1 MSFMSPRD
9 RWIEPNAAVAS
20 VDTSQLVDE
29 ANFFQTLE
37 RHRALTISRFNAL
50 IPVLVLVHVL
60 GGAVISWF
68 ALAGA
73 PKFDALTLT
82 ALTLFAD
89 IVIFVLMR
97 RHRDGQFGSHRIAN
111 AITFYSLVSGALF
124 AASVVFGVPEGN
136 PFLHVSFILLLCVTS
151 VIILV
156 LSSMPVAAMVQA
168 IGPIVAMIGLAPG
181 SLPGWLFGV
190 SVMIMGIVSYLG
202 TRNADQ
208 YLRAF
213 VAESRTDQKFAELA
227 QDFERTGAATFWET
241 DRSNRLTYFSTPAA
255 RRFQFN
261 IDGLSSRTLGEFF
274 LLPGG
279 GDDSD
284 TLLTADFLIS
294 SRQSFENTPTV
305 TRQDAVEN
313 WWSLTGHPVID
324 DRGRFSGYRG
334 YATELTGELRNDA
347 ATAQR
352 SRFDTLTGLAGR
364 ALIQETLERSI
375 PTGDSASAGCA
386 LMMLDLDRFKQ
397 VNDTLGHPVGDELL
411 KLVAERLRTEIGDA
425 GRIGRLGG
433 DEFMVVL
440 PGETSRVT
448 LSKLARATIETLSK
462 KYQIKDSTI
471 SIGASIGI
479 AVAPYDAQSS
489 ESLISMADMALYAAK
504 SDGRGVHRF
513 YDAQMTDADSER
525 RRMRLDLR
533 NTLATKGIVLAYQ
546 PFVESETG
554 KILGFEALARWEH
567 PHKGTIL
574 PAILFPL
581 AESATL
587 DLQLGDVILAQACH
601 QATKWP
607 SHLRVAVNVS
617 KGQIESGT
625 LVKSIEQALDA
636 SGLSPSRLEIDIAE
650 TTFRDCRDKA
660 EQTATELRRMGARV
674 ALDDFGA
681 GDTCLANFKCTA
693 IDKIKLDPSFI
704 VGAADSQRRDAAIL
718 RSIAG
723 LAESLGIDTLAEG
736 VESEEDATL
745 AKILGCQS
753 MQGFAFGKPV
763 GPDKIPELIAENDKR
778 QTTERE
784 EARKATR
791 TALFRAAMLY
801 FKDRDYKVVIRNISQ
816 LGASIECP
824 RIFPPD
830 SVVALD
836 IGVGDPVAARV
847 AWSDTHRMGL
857 KFVQP
862 FDMKTMK
869 AIPRTAMPLLH

>member
-1 MSFMSPRD
+1 
-9 RWIEPNAAVAS
+9 
-20 VDTSQLVDE
+20 
-29 ANFFQTLE
+29 
-37 RHRALTISRFNAL
+37 
-50 IPVLVLVHVL
+50 
-60 GGAVISWF
+60 
-68 ALAGA
+68 
-73 PKFDALTLT
+73 
-82 ALTLFAD
+82 
-89 IVIFVLMR
+89 
-97 RHRDGQFGSHRIAN
+97 
-111 AITFYSLVSGALF
+111 
-124 AASVVFGVPEGN
+124 
-136 PFLHVSFILLLCVTS
+136 
-151 VIILV
+151 
-156 LSSMPVAAMVQA
+156 
-168 IGPIVAMIGLAPG
+168 
-181 SLPGWLFGV
+181 
-190 SVMIMGIVSYLG
+190 
-202 TRNADQ
+202 
-208 YLRAF
+208 
-213 VAESRTDQKFAELA
+213 
-227 QDFERTGAATFWET
+227 
-241 DRSNRLTYFSTPAA
+241 
-255 RRFQFN
+255 
-261 IDGLSSRTLGEFF
+261 
-274 LLPGG
+274 
-279 GDDSD
+279 
-284 TLLTADFLIS
+284 
-294 SRQSFENTPTV
+294 
-305 TRQDAVEN
+305 
-313 WWSLTGHPVID
+313 
-324 DRGRFSGYRG
+324 
-334 YATELTGELRNDA
+334 
-347 ATAQR
+347 
-352 SRFDTLTGLAGR
+352 
-364 ALIQETLERSI
+364 
-375 PTGDSASAGCA
+375 
-386 LMMLDLDRFKQ
+386 MMLDLDRFKQ
-397 VNDTLGHPVGDELL
+397 VNDTLGHPVGDQLL
-411 KLVAERLRTEIGDA
+411 KLVAERLRAEIGDA

-440 PGETSRVT
+440 PGETSRVA
-448 LSKLARATIETLSK
+448 LSKLARATIETLSR
-462 KYQIKDSTI
+462 KYLIKDSTI
-471 SIGASIGI
+471 SIGASVGI
-479 AVAPYDAQSS
+479 AIAPYDAQSS

-533 NTLATKGIVLAYQ
+533 NTLATKGIILAYQ

-574 PAILFPL
+574 PSILFPL

-587 DLQLGDVILAQACH
+587 DLQLGDVILSQACH
-601 QATKWP
+601 EATKWP
-607 SHLRVAVNVS
+607 QHLRVAVNVS

-625 LVKSIEQALDA
+625 LVKSIERALDA

-763 GPDKIPELIAENDKR
+763 GPDKIPDLIADNDKR
-778 QTTERE
+778 QITERQE
-784 EARKATR
+784 SRKATR
-791 TALFRAAMLY
+791 TTLFRAAMLY
-801 FKDRDYKVVIRNISQ
+801 YKDRDYKVVIRNISQ
-816 LGASIECP
+816 LGASIECS